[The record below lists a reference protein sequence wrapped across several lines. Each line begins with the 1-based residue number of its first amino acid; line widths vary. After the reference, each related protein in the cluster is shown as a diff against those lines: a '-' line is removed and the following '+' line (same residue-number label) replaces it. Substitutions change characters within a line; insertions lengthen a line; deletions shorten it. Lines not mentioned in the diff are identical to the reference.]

1 MYRIYRS
8 GQIEIIHNY
17 SFFFYDKGIKQGA
30 IIKAIYAIVFICSAI
45 HPMMRPRRPHTH
57 PPTRS
62 YSSQRTIQIKVTNP
76 KLIASLEAART
87 KIDPTPPTLPAGH
100 TNKGPAIVC
109 RKTNFYHPEVHS
121 PQPKSHRI
129 PQQFS
134 SNSSQVPTDFQTRP
148 QLLAN
153 AALDVTEGYLEYKI
167 YKTVDDTLFKQPESC
182 SVFHMESPLST
193 HDDGDDE

>member
-30 IIKAIYAIVFICSAI
+30 IMKAIYAIVFICSAI
-45 HPMMRPRRPHTH
+45 HPMMRPCRPQTH
-57 PPTRS
+57 SSRRS

-87 KIDPTPPTLPAGH
+87 KVNPTPRPLPAGQI
-100 TNKGPAIVC
+100 NKGPAIVS
-109 RKTNFYHPEVHS
+109 RKTNFYHPEVRS
-121 PQPKSHRI
+121 AQTEGRRI
-129 PQQFS
+129 PPQLS
-134 SNSSQVPTDFQTRP
+134 SNSSQAKTDLQTRP
-148 QLLAN
+148 QILAN
-153 AALDVTEGYLEYKI
+153 AALDVTEGYLEYKM
-167 YKTVDDTLFKQPESC
+167 YKTVDDALFKQPESC